1 MRAFDALLAVFAL
14 SFALASAHA
23 SERYDVESTKQEAY
37 DGHLNS
43 VRLPGS
49 TVYSGDKSAADW
61 SENFGVLSSYELIND
76 YLNLLSMEESI
87 EIKRK
92 LQNLEAFNG
101 TQVVILTVPH
111 TGKMPAYEFGRQV
124 FSKWDIGNNGDQNG
138 VLIILSGSGEMG
150 IITGA
155 GSAGALPDLE
165 CFRIARTIMTPRL
178 KNEQYFEAFNEA
190 VDAIIDNFKNEGTQ
204 RTWYSYLLR
213 DNFSKVMNFGEVIK
227 HNSDKFIAALFL
239 SLGILWLIYITYTFF
254 RKGRKSG
261 S

>member
-239 SLGILWLIYITYTFF
+239 SLGVLWLIYITYTFF

>member
-1 MRAFDALLAVFAL
+1 MRTYHALLAVFAL

-37 DGHLNS
+37 DGYLNS

>member
-1 MRAFDALLAVFAL
+1 MRAFHALLAVFAL

-37 DGHLNS
+37 DGYLNS

-49 TVYSGDKSAADW
+49 TVYSGEKSAADW
-61 SENFGVLSSYELIND
+61 SEGFDVLSSYELIND
-76 YLNLLSMEESI
+76 YINLLSMQQSI

-111 TGKMPAYEFGRQV
+111 TGKMPASEFGRRV
-124 FSKWDIGNNGDQNG
+124 FSKWNIGNNGDQNG
-138 VLIILSGSGEMG
+138 VLIMVSGSGEIG
-150 IITGA
+150 IVTGA

-165 CFRIARTIMTPRL
+165 CFRIVRTIMTPRL

-204 RTWYSYLLR
+204 RTWYSYLLL
-213 DNFSKVMNFGEVIK
+213 DNFSKVMNLGEIIK
-227 HNSDKFIAALFL
+227 HNSDKFIAALFFF
-239 SLGILWLIYITYTFF
+239 LGILWLIYTAYTFF
-254 RKGRKSG
+254 RKGRKSA
-261 S
+261 